1 MPRSKG
7 NEKEIQEAMLLAEK
21 VKELRIANGLTQAEV
36 AEKLNVTPGFISN
49 VENGR
54 TAMSLRLLVYYAELT
69 GCTLDAL
76 VGEMMPEYKA
86 TALDHELKAA
96 ISALSEEEKKKLIKV
111 LEILRGK

>member
-1 MPRSKG
+1 MPKSKG
-7 NEKEIQEAMLLAEK
+7 TEKEIQEAMLLAEK

-69 GCTLDAL
+69 GCTL
-76 VGEMMPEYKA
+76 
-86 TALDHELKAA
+86 
-96 ISALSEEEKKKLIKV
+96 
-111 LEILRGK
+111 

>member
-1 MPRSKG
+1 MPKSKG

-76 VGEMMPEYKA
+76 VGEMMPKYKA
-86 TALDHELKAA
+86 TALDHELQAA
-96 ISALSEEEKKKLIKV
+96 ISALSEEEKRKLIKV